1 MSVDQMIFNLSRK
14 TKMVFKKKDF
24 EIFEKLEF
32 DIQPVG
38 IKYHPVMPEWI
49 NKLAGK
55 MALCEMLKTAQEGE
69 VFYADAEN
77 HSCETGPYVLGHKD
91 AEEQLINGEY
101 GAGLEAYKDT
111 HAAAGV
117 YQHIPKM
124 EKSSVHFIT
133 FAPLKKLFFEPDVMI
148 FLGDINQTWIL
159 MRALTYDSGEVWR
172 SHFSTVMGCAW
183 FFIYPY
189 LSGEVNF
196 ISSGLGFGMK
206 RRKLFPDNRHFVC
219 IPQNRLHTIIRSLNE
234 MPWLPEVF
242 KPGGQEFVKR
252 LREKLALE

>member
-1 MSVDQMIFNLSRK
+1 
-14 TKMVFKKKDF
+14 MVFKKKDF
-24 EIFEKLEF
+24 EIFENLEF

-38 IKYHPVMPEWI
+38 IKYHSIMPERI
-49 NKLAGK
+49 NKLTRK

-77 HSCETGPYVLGHKD
+77 HTCEVGPYILGQKA
-91 AEEQLINGEY
+91 AEEHFINGEF
-101 GAGLEAYKDT
+101 GSSIEAYKDT
-111 HAAAGV
+111 HAAASI

-124 EKSSVHFIT
+124 EKNSVNYISFV
-133 FAPLKKLFFEPDVMI
+133 PLNKLFFEPDVMI
-148 FLGDINQTWIL
+148 FLTDINQTWIL

-172 SHFSTVMGCAW
+172 SYFSTVMGCSW
-183 FFIYPY
+183 FFVYPC

-219 IPQNRLHTIIRSLNE
+219 IPKDKLHTIIRSLNE
-234 MPWLPEVF
+234 MPWLPEAF

-252 LREKLALE
+252 LREKLGLE